1 MQDQGGQEEAQKPDA
16 ARRGAVAL
24 IGFGEAAQAFTA
36 GWQSALPGFAP
47 RAFDI
52 KTDDPL
58 LRDAKRADYA
68 RCGAGGSATLA
79 EALEGVDAIFS
90 LVTADQANAA
100 AQAAAACL
108 PAGALFFDCNSCS
121 PGAKRR
127 SQAAIEGAGGRYV
140 DTAVMAPVHPKL
152 HRTPLLVAGSHVD
165 EALALLSV
173 LDMQAKPVEGGVGAA
188 SAIKMTRSVM
198 IKGLEALVLEC
209 VLTGR
214 ANGVEDAVLDSLDA
228 SFPGFDWRSR
238 AAYMMERAMTHGI
251 RRAAEMREVA
261 LTVDEAGLEGRMAR
275 ATATWQDE
283 VGGMKLDAAALGTD
297 AARMADAILERIGA
311 AVEKKRA

>member
-1 MQDQGGQEEAQKPDA
+1 MQERQDLPDA
-16 ARRGAVAL
+16 SRRGAIAL

-36 GWQSALPGFAP
+36 GWQSAVDGFAP
-47 RAFDI
+47 RAFDV
-52 KTDDPL
+52 KTADPAA
-58 LRDAKRADYA
+58 RAAKQADYD
-68 RCGAGGSATLA
+68 RCGADGFDTLS
-79 EALEGVDAIFS
+79 EAIDGADVVFS

-100 AQAAAACL
+100 AEAAAACL
-108 PAGALFFDCNSCS
+108 PRGALFFDCNSCS
-121 PGAKRR
+121 PGAKRH
-127 SQAAIEGAGGRYV
+127 SQAAIEAAGGRYV
-140 DTAVMAPVHPKL
+140 DTAVMAPVHPGL

-297 AARMADAILERIGA
+297 AGRMADAILERIGA

>member
-1 MQDQGGQEEAQKPDA
+1 MPDVT
-16 ARRGAVAL
+16 RPGAIAL

-36 GWQSALPGFAP
+36 GWQSAIDGFVP

-52 KTDDPL
+52 KTDDPA
-58 LRDAKRADYA
+58 LRDAKQADYR
-68 RCGAGGSATLA
+68 RCGAEGFETLSEVLDGA
-79 EALEGVDAIFS
+79 DAVFS

-100 AQAAAACL
+100 AEAAAHCL
-108 PAGALFFDCNSCS
+108 PHGALFFDCNSCS
-121 PGAKRR
+121 PGAKRK
-127 SQAAIEGAGGRYV
+127 SQAAIEAVGGRYV

-165 EALALLSV
+165 DALALLAA

-228 SFPGFDWRSR
+228 SFPGFDWRNR
-238 AAYMMERAMTHGI
+238 AAYMMERVMTHGI

-275 ATATWQDE
+275 ATAEWQDM
-283 VGGMKLDAAALGTD
+283 VGHMQLDAAALGEN
-297 AARMADAILERIGA
+297 AGEMADAILGRIAGA
-311 AVEKKRA
+311 AGKRRA

>member
-1 MQDQGGQEEAQKPDA
+1 MPERPGLPDVT
-16 ARRGAVAL
+16 RRGAIAL

-36 GWQSALPGFAP
+36 GWQSVVDGFVP

-52 KTDDPL
+52 KTADTAA
-58 LRDAKRADYA
+58 RAAKQADYD
-68 RCGAGGSATLA
+68 RCGADGHDTLS
-79 EALEGVDAIFS
+79 EALDGADAVFS

-100 AQAAAACL
+100 AEAAAACL
-108 PAGALFFDCNSCS
+108 PRGALFFDCNSCS

-127 SQAAIEGAGGRYV
+127 SQAAIEAAGGRYV
-140 DTAVMAPVHPKL
+140 DTAVMAPVHPAL

-165 EALALLSV
+165 DALALLAS
-173 LDMQAKPVEGGVGAA
+173 LDMKAKPVEGGVGAA

-228 SFPGFDWRSR
+228 SFPGFDWRKR
-238 AAYMMERAMTHGI
+238 AAYMMERVMTHGI

-261 LTVDEAGLEGRMAR
+261 QTVDEAGLQGRMAR
-275 ATATWQDE
+275 ATAEWQDE
-283 VGGMKLDAAALGTD
+283 VGAMKLDAASIGDDAGAL
-297 AARMADAILERIGA
+297 ADAILERFAGS
-311 AVEKKRA
+311 EQKKRA